1 MLYRALPQ
9 GEDYCMVGPLPVFR
23 FQEHPMLLLEQIKL
37 LYPRAAA
44 EHLAAF
50 EAQADGL
57 LRGYG
62 MARKPIRLQFFL
74 AQMGHESEGL
84 THTEENLNYRAERLL
99 QVWPSRFASVADATP
114 YARNPQKLAE
124 FVYGGRRELGN
135 KLPGDGWLFRG
146 RGYIQLTGRIT
157 YTEVGAIAG
166 LDLVNQPELVA
177 SPDHAL
183 HVACAFW
190 EWKGLNKHCDSG
202 DYEAVTRRV
211 SGGLLGLQD
220 RKAWLD
226 KVRRALAL
234 PPAPE
239 NQPPP
244 ALVVAVQRALQKKGY
259 TEIGA
264 ADGDIGPR
272 SIAAITRFRLAQGL
286 PAGLIDKKLLSA
298 LEISV

>member
-1 MLYRALPQ
+1 MLSA
-9 GEDYCMVGPLPVFR
+9 D
-23 FQEHPMLLLEQIKL
+23 QIQK
-37 LYPRAAA
+37 LYPRAAG

-50 EAQADGL
+50 ASQADGL

-62 MARKPIRLQFFL
+62 MSRKPIRLQFFL
-74 AQMGHESEGL
+74 AQMGHESAGL
-84 THTEENLNYRAERLL
+84 THTEEDLSYRPERLL
-99 QVWPSRFASVADATP
+99 QIWPRRFASVADAAP

-124 FVYGGRRELGN
+124 FVYGGRRDLGN

-157 YTEVGAIAG
+157 YSDVGAIAG
-166 LDLVNQPELVA
+166 LDLENQPDLVA

-190 EWKGLNKHCDSG
+190 EWKGLNKLCDTG
-202 DYEAVTRRV
+202 DFEAVTRRV
-211 SGGLLGLQD
+211 SGGVHGLQD
-220 RKAWLD
+220 RRAWLD
-226 KVRRALAL
+226 KVRRVLAE

-239 NQPPP
+239 DQPAP
-244 ALVVAVQRALQKKGY
+244 ALAVAVQRALRARGY

-272 SIAAITRFRLAQGL
+272 SIAAITRFRLAAGL
-286 PAGLIDKKLLSA
+286 PAGLIDKKLLKA
-298 LEISV
+298 LEISA

>member
-1 MLYRALPQ
+1 MLSA
-9 GEDYCMVGPLPVFR
+9 D
-23 FQEHPMLLLEQIKL
+23 QIQK
-37 LYPRAAA
+37 LYPRAAG

-50 EAQADGL
+50 AAQADGL

-62 MARKPIRLQFFL
+62 MSRKPIRLQFFL

-84 THTEENLNYRAERLL
+84 SRTEEDLYYRPERLL
-99 QVWPSRFASVADATP
+99 QIWPKRFASLADAAP

-124 FVYGGRRELGN
+124 FVYGGRRDLGN
-135 KLPGDGWLFRG
+135 KLPGDGWMFRG

-157 YTEVGAIAG
+157 YAEVGAIAG
-166 LDLVNQPELVA
+166 LDLESQPELVA

-190 EWKGLNKHCDSG
+190 EWKGLNKVCDTG
-202 DYEAVTRRV
+202 DFEAVTRRV
-211 SGGLLGLQD
+211 SGGVHGLQD
-220 RKAWLD
+220 RRAWLD
-226 KVRRALAL
+226 KVRRVLAE

-239 NQPPP
+239 NQPAPGL
-244 ALVVAVQRALQKKGY
+244 AVAVQRALQARGY

-264 ADGDIGPR
+264 ADGDIGVR

-286 PAGLIDKKLLSA
+286 PAGLIDKKLLIALGVSA
-298 LEISV
+298 

>member
-1 MLYRALPQ
+1 MPFRRPALALCLALLACGSPKQ
-9 GEDYCMVGPLPVFR
+9 TMTFTPDNPFAAPSPLQYQAPAFDKIGNEH
-23 FQEHPMLLLEQIKL
+23 FQPALEEGMRVQ
-37 LYPRAAA
+37 
-44 EHLAAF
+44 LA
-50 EAQADGL
+50 
-57 LRGYG
+57 
-62 MARKPIRLQFFL
+62 
-74 AQMGHESEGL
+74 
-84 THTEENLNYRAERLL
+84 
-99 QVWPSRFASVADATP
+99 
-114 YARNPQKLAE
+114 
-124 FVYGGRRELGN
+124 
-135 KLPGDGWLFRG
+135 
-146 RGYIQLTGRIT
+146 
-157 YTEVGAIAG
+157 EVGAIAG

-226 KVRRALAL
+226 KVRRVLAS

-286 PAGLIDKKLLSA
+286 PAGLIDKKLFTA

>member
-1 MLYRALPQ
+1 MLSA
-9 GEDYCMVGPLPVFR
+9 D
-23 FQEHPMLLLEQIKL
+23 QIQK
-37 LYPRAAA
+37 LYPRAAG

-50 EAQADGL
+50 AAQADGL

-62 MARKPIRLQFFL
+62 MSRKPIRLQFFL

-84 THTEENLNYRAERLL
+84 SRTEEDLYYRPERLL
-99 QVWPSRFASVADATP
+99 QIWPKRFASLADAAP

-124 FVYGGRRELGN
+124 FVYGGRRDLGN

-157 YTEVGAIAG
+157 YSDVGGIAG
-166 LDLVNQPELVA
+166 LDLENQPDLVA

-190 EWKGLNKHCDSG
+190 VWKGLNKLCDTG
-202 DYEAVTRRV
+202 DFEAVTRRV
-211 SGGLLGLQD
+211 SGGVHGLQD
-220 RKAWLD
+220 RRAWLD
-226 KVRRALAL
+226 KVRRVLAE

-239 NQPPP
+239 DQPAP
-244 ALVVAVQRALQKKGY
+244 ALAVAVQRALQARGY

-272 SIAAITRFRLAQGL
+272 SIAAITRFRLAAGL
-286 PAGLIDKKLLSA
+286 PAGLIDKKLLKA
-298 LEISV
+298 LEISA

>member
-1 MLYRALPQ
+1 MLSA
-9 GEDYCMVGPLPVFR
+9 D
-23 FQEHPMLLLEQIKL
+23 QIQK
-37 LYPRAAA
+37 LYPRAAG

-50 EAQADGL
+50 ATQADGL

-62 MARKPIRLQFFL
+62 MSRKPIRLAFFL
-74 AQMGHESEGL
+74 AQMGHESAGL
-84 THTEENLNYRAERLL
+84 TRTEEDLNYRPERLL
-99 QVWPSRFASVADATP
+99 QIWPRRFASLADAAP

-124 FVYGGRRELGN
+124 FVYGGRRDLGN
-135 KLPGDGWLFRG
+135 KIAGDGWLFRG

-166 LDLVNQPELVA
+166 LELENQPDLVA

-190 EWKGLNKHCDSG
+190 EWKGLNKVCDTG
-202 DYEAVTRRV
+202 DFEAVTRRV
-211 SGGLLGLQD
+211 SGGLHGLQD
-220 RKAWLD
+220 RRAWLD
-226 KVRRALAL
+226 KVRRVLAE

-239 NQPPP
+239 DQPPP
-244 ALVVAVQRALQKKGY
+244 EIAVAVQRALQARGY

-272 SIAAITRFRLAQGL
+272 SIAAITRFRLAEGL
-286 PAGLIDKKLLSA
+286 PAGVLDKRLLKA
-298 LEISV
+298 LGITA

>member
-1 MLYRALPQ
+1 
-9 GEDYCMVGPLPVFR
+9 
-23 FQEHPMLLLEQIKL
+23 L

-50 EAQADGL
+50 AAQADGL

-74 AQMGHESEGL
+74 AQMGHESMGL
-84 THTEENLNYRAERLL
+84 SGTEEDLNYRAERLL
-99 QVWPSRFASVADATP
+99 QIWPRRFLSLADAAP

-124 FVYGGRRELGN
+124 FVYGGRRDLGN
-135 KLPGDGWLFRG
+135 KLAGDGWLFRG

-157 YTEVGAIAG
+157 YAEVGAIAG
-166 LDLVNQPELVA
+166 LDLENQPELVA

-183 HVACAFW
+183 HVVCAFW
-190 EWKGLNKHCDSG
+190 EWKGLNKVCDSG
-202 DYEAVTRRV
+202 DFEAVTRRV
-211 SGGLLGLQD
+211 SGGVHGLQD
-220 RKAWLD
+220 RRAWLD
-226 KVRRALAL
+226 KVRRALAS

-286 PAGLIDKKLLSA
+286 PAGLIDKKLLTA